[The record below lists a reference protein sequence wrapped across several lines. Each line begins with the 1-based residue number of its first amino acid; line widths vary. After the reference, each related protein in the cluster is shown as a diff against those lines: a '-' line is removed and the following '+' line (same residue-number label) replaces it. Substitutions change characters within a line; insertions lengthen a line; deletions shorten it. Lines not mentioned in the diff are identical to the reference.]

1 MSDDR
6 ENADTATAGD
16 SLLKPDESKESVAEV
31 DVSDSKVL
39 ATPDSKVEVKYVNAD
54 SQNGD
59 AKIDIENVNVKVF
72 SGMGKE
78 ELMRFANDPF
88 WVRTRWILFSM
99 FWLLWLAMLVGA
111 IAIIVLAPR
120 CGKKAQWWEQSPLY
134 EVNVRSFKDGSRMA
148 DGVGDIQGESF
159 INLPSFLCLILQF
172 SRAT

>member
-1 MSDDR
+1 MSEDR
-6 ENADTATAGD
+6 ENADSATPGD
-16 SLLKPDESKESVAEV
+16 SLLKPDESKESVADV
-31 DVSDSKVL
+31 DVSDSRAL
-39 ATPDSKVEVKYVNAD
+39 ARPDSKVEVKYVNAD

-72 SGMGKE
+72 AGMGKE

-88 WVRTRWILFSM
+88 WVRTRWILFSL

-120 CGKKAQWWEQSPLY
+120 CGKKAQWWERSPLY

-148 DGVGDIQGESF
+148 DGIGDIQGKNCIELIDYMF
-159 INLPSFLCLILQF
+159 FLF
-172 SRAT
+172 